1 MKIIQKKLVLACAL
15 GMIFNVNSAV
25 ADATADAD
33 TILNWAE
40 TTYPDF
46 LTNHEVTKTYE
57 QWRFRY
63 YAKTDLYVGINAQDN
78 GVYSLFGSSRA
89 AIVRLGTID
98 YFLQQA
104 TASVVVPTINEPV
117 VDESVI
123 GIAPLEQ
130 APDCDQGNVPAGLSY
145 AQNGNAVSVTT
156 NGQCVAFPMVDMCLP
171 KASVAGNVSVLKRM
185 NIQSYVLKGITF
197 AVPSLAPTFDAQ
209 IKNAANIKTCVKNA
223 PQNFSTMTVN
233 VNGCFDVTDRVKDFP
248 TIKGLITVTPPV
260 GIELHGDINA
270 EVVADCFS
278 TDALIV
284 TDAVTHEIWDNKNGK
299 FIKR

>member
-1 MKIIQKKLVLACAL
+1 MKMKKKLVLACTL
-15 GMIFNVNSAV
+15 IMLTNVKGAV
-25 ADATADAD
+25 ADVAADAD

-46 LTNHEVTKTYE
+46 LTSHEVTKTYQ

-63 YAKTDLYVGINAQDN
+63 YAKTDLYIGINAQDN
-78 GVYSLFGSSRA
+78 RVYALFGSPGA
-89 AIVRLGTID
+89 AMVNLGSVD
-98 YFLQQA
+98 GFLQQA
-104 TASVVVPTINEPV
+104 TTSAVAPTINEPV
-117 VDESVI
+117 VEVPVI
-123 GIAPLEQ
+123 VTTPIEPAP
-130 APDCDQGNVPAGLSY
+130 ACDQGYTPAGLSY
-145 AQNGNAVSVTT
+145 AQNGNAVRVTS

-171 KASVAGNVSVLKRM
+171 TTPVAGGLSVLKRM
-185 NIQSYVLKGITF
+185 NIQSYVLKGISF
-197 AVPSLAPTFDAQ
+197 AIPSVAQ
-209 IKNAANIKTCVKNA
+209 TLDPQIRNAANIKTCVKNV
-223 PQNFSTMTVN
+223 PQNFAAMGLSVD
-233 VNGCFDVTDRVKDFP
+233 GCFDVSDRVKDFP

-260 GIELHGDINA
+260 GMQLQGDIST